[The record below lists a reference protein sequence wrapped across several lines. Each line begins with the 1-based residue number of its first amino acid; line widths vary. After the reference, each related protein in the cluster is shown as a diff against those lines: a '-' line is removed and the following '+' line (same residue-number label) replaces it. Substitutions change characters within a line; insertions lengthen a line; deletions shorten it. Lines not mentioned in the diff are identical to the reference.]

1 MTGMTGNTMQD
12 GSRSREM
19 DGWMEVLTEGHAGSG
34 AGEDE
39 DEHGDELGDGSL
51 GSVRVRQLA
60 RSAHGDPAHRHYICY
75 GLRKSSS
82 TCTRPVCGLLGEMMS
97 CVVLPVHPL
106 ANSVAA
112 IYIATPGTRDRDWRL
127 AVRGPTKDGMEWDAI
142 QADAGSKIGGSGRIN
157 CRWRHARPLSIRTK

>member
-1 MTGMTGNTMQD
+1 MTGNTMQD

-75 GLRKSSS
+75 VM
-82 TCTRPVCGLLGEMMS
+82 VCERVVVRVAGRCVDCKERWSCMLL
-97 CVVLPVHPL
+97 VHPL
-106 ANSVAA
+106 AKSVAA
-112 IYIATPGTRDRDWRL
+112 AQLYMVPGGMGCTRNRDWRL
-127 AVRGPTKDGMEWDAI
+127 AVRGPRMGCNT
-142 QADAGSKIGGSGRIN
+142 S
-157 CRWRHARPLSIRTK
+157 

>member
-1 MTGMTGNTMQD
+1 MQD

-60 RSAHGDPAHRHYICY
+60 RSAHGDPAPRHYICY
-75 GLRKSSS
+75 VM
-82 TCTRPVCGLLGEMMS
+82 VCERVVVRAPGR
-97 CVVLPVHPL
+97 CV
-106 ANSVAA
+106 
-112 IYIATPGTRDRDWRL
+112 D
-127 AVRGPTKDGMEWDAI
+127 
-142 QADAGSKIGGSGRIN
+142 
-157 CRWRHARPLSIRTK
+157 C